1 MASSPVNNEHEEPLF
16 LSIKKAAEV
25 LGISEWQVRQHF
37 PITKIGKRSYVA
49 AKALREFAEEAAS

>member
-1 MASSPVNNEHEEPLF
+1 MANPAVSEQEEPLL

-37 PITKIGKRSYVA
+37 PITKIGNRSYVA
-49 AKALREFAEEAAS
+49 AKALREFAGEAS